1 MPGSQTSEPWGQI
14 KGIGNRILHE
24 YFRVDDVI
32 LWDIITKDTH
42 ALKTVMEAML
52 ARHASDGPTLK
63 S

>member
-1 MPGSQTSEPWGQI
+1 MI
-14 KGIGNRILHE
+14 R
-24 YFRVDDVI
+24 Y
-32 LWDIITKDTH
+32 DIIPKDTH